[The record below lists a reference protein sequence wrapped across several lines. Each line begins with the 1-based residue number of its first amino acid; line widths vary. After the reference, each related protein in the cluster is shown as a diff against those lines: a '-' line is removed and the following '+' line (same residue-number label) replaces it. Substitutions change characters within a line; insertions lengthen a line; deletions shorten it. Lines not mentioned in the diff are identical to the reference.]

1 MLRISQTGAVVNAG
15 GARRDLLQAG
25 ALSLISGM
33 TLPRLLRAAEGQVRE
48 VDQGLAET
56 AGRRSGAAKSV
67 ILFNLL
73 GGPSHLDMFDMKPG
87 APLEIRGQF
96 SPIQTSLSGVQI
108 CEHLPNTARIM
119 HRLALI
125 RSVTHNY
132 NAHNP
137 LNIMT
142 GFSLGN
148 PSALIPA
155 PTDPPDI
162 GAVCQYLGLGPGDM
176 PGAVCLPC
184 YPGWGESSQYPGIR
198 RPGPYGGWLGAQY
211 DPLFSLCE
219 PTFDRKPDRP
229 YYGTAIALG
238 EPRMPAA
245 DALPDMTLDRLDR
258 RRSMLQ
264 QLDRQF
270 SELQSAGVLGRM
282 DRIQQKAF
290 GLLTTSRVR
299 EAFDL
304 SGEPE
309 ELRRRYGRSLF
320 GNCMLVARRLVE
332 AEVPFVSV
340 HAENFLPHGSFT
352 YDMHENNFAMLQ
364 DHNLPVLDALL
375 PALIEDLEQRG
386 LLDST
391 IVWVMGEMGR
401 SPKINAKAGREHWP
415 QCGFC
420 LLAGGG
426 IRPGVVYGSSD
437 AIGAWPASDPVTPAD
452 IVATIY
458 NQLGIDAGTMLPDRT
473 GRPLA
478 IAHGG
483 VPIWDVIG

>member
-1 MLRISQTGAVVNAG
+1 MWLRRCVYRYRSLEMLRISQTGAVANAG

-148 PSALIPA
+148 PSALTPA

-282 DRIQQKAF
+282 DRIQQRAF

-304 SGEPE
+304 
-309 ELRRRYGRSLF
+309 
-320 GNCMLVARRLVE
+320 
-332 AEVPFVSV
+332 
-340 HAENFLPHGSFT
+340 
-352 YDMHENNFAMLQ
+352 
-364 DHNLPVLDALL
+364 
-375 PALIEDLEQRG
+375 
-386 LLDST
+386 
-391 IVWVMGEMGR
+391 
-401 SPKINAKAGREHWP
+401 
-415 QCGFC
+415 
-420 LLAGGG
+420 
-426 IRPGVVYGSSD
+426 
-437 AIGAWPASDPVTPAD
+437 
-452 IVATIY
+452 
-458 NQLGIDAGTMLPDRT
+458 
-473 GRPLA
+473 
-478 IAHGG
+478 
-483 VPIWDVIG
+483 

>member
-1 MLRISQTGAVVNAG
+1 
-15 GARRDLLQAG
+15 
-25 ALSLISGM
+25 
-33 TLPRLLRAAEGQVRE
+33 
-48 VDQGLAET
+48 
-56 AGRRSGAAKSV
+56 
-67 ILFNLL
+67 
-73 GGPSHLDMFDMKPG
+73 
-87 APLEIRGQF
+87 
-96 SPIQTSLSGVQI
+96 
-108 CEHLPNTARIM
+108 M

-148 PSALIPA
+148 PSALTPA

-162 GAVCQYLGLGPGDM
+162 GAVCQYLGLGRVDM

-483 VPIWDVIG
+483 VPIWHVIG